1 MSWCWGGCPHTQQ
14 DAVAPGRMLSRLGWF
29 HHTWEDTWEDARAA
43 GRMPA
48 RLLRELLQINTRNKK
63 NPPALPTPAHRL
75 LPPVRS
81 RSRPRSPLPAASGI
95 PLRQPAAL
103 QSPRGGAAKSS
114 ARTHPPRC
122 HPTESPTRATSLA
135 RPRRGGAEGEKPPA
149 PGDLVLTQ
157 PAQRPPR
164 EPRGR
169 LWPGVPPITP

>member
-48 RLLRELLQINTRNKK
+48 RLLSELLQINTRNKK

-81 RSRPRSPLPAASGI
+81 RSRPRSPPAASGI

-103 QSPRGGAAKSS
+103 QSPQGGSKKLCKDSS
-114 ARTHPPRC
+114 PPLSPHRKPHAC
-122 HPTESPTRATSLA
+122 HKPRSPTPWRRRGRKATSTRGP
-135 RPRRGGAEGEKPPA
+135 RPYATGSAPA
-149 PGDLVLTQ
+149 
-157 PAQRPPR
+157 A
-164 EPRGR
+164 
-169 LWPGVPPITP
+169 

>member
-1 MSWCWGGCPHTQQ
+1 MAWCWGGCPRTQQ

-29 HHTWEDTWEDARAA
+29 HHTWEDTWEDARAV

-63 NPPALPTPAHRL
+63 NLPPFPPLPTAFSHPCAPGPVPGLLFPQPPASPCGSRRL
-75 LPPVRS
+75 CKA
-81 RSRPRSPLPAASGI
+81 PR
-95 PLRQPAAL
+95 
-103 QSPRGGAAKSS
+103 GAAKSS

-122 HPTESPTRATSLA
+122 RPTESPTRATSLA